1 MAHVLLLTQ
10 VFPPDSVSTA
20 QIMGDLAV
28 DLMAEGHRV
37 SVLTTSPH
45 YNRDEDAEAEQP
57 LIPYWGPVLRESEF
71 HGATVF
77 HTFMPQKS
85 KGVWPRAAAWMGF
98 HLISTLAGITVLR
111 EVDIIITPSPP
122 LTIGASAWLL
132 SVYHGCPYIYNVQ
145 EIYPDIAVKLGVLRD
160 GFLLQMMKRLELFIY
175 DHAAKVTVIAPH
187 MRANLLGK
195 GTPPE
200 KVELIPNFVDTG
212 DLVPSAKDNDFS
224 RQYGL
229 ADRFVVSYAGNM
241 GPAQGLDTLI
251 GAAKILGG
259 EDGIRFL
266 LMGNGTLQDDLGAVI
281 ESNGLTNLVFLPY
294 QPYRVMSMAYA
305 ASDLNLVPLA
315 PLTGGDAL
323 PSKVYRIMACGQPVL
338 AVAESGTDLAELV
351 DTAGCGIFVES
362 GSAERLAGAIL
373 DAYKGRYDLAAMGAA
388 GRRCVEEDYSRRS
401 VTGRYGALVRNLS
414 APPN

>member
-1 MAHVLLLTQ
+1 MAHVLILTQ
-10 VFPPDSVSTA
+10 VFPPDAVSTA

-45 YNRDEDAEAEQP
+45 YNRDEDAEARQP
-57 LIPYWGPVLRESEF
+57 LIPYWGTVLRESEF
-71 HGATVF
+71 HGAKVF

-98 HLISTLAGITVLR
+98 HLISTLAGITALR

-132 SVYHGCPYIYNVQ
+132 SVYQGCPYIYNVQ
-145 EIYPDIAVKLGVLRD
+145 EIYPDIAVKLGVLRE
-160 GFLLQMMKRLELFIY
+160 GYLLQVMKRLERFIY

-187 MRANLLGK
+187 MRADLLGK

-212 DLVPSAKDNDFS
+212 DLAPSAKDNEFS
-224 RQYGL
+224 RQHGL

-241 GPAQGLDTLI
+241 GPAQGLETLI
-251 GAAKILGG
+251 EAARILGG

-266 LMGNGTLQDDLGAVI
+266 LMGNGTLQDDLGAAI
-281 ESNGLTNLVFLPY
+281 ESNGLGNIVFLPY

-305 ASDLNLVPLA
+305 ASDLSVVPLA

-323 PSKVYRIMACGQPVL
+323 PSKAYRIMACGRPVL
-338 AVAESGTDLAELV
+338 AVAERGTDLAELV
-351 DTAGCGIFVES
+351 ETAGCGIFVES
-362 GSAERLAGAIL
+362 GSAERLAVAIL
-373 DAYKGRYDLAAMGAA
+373 DAYRGRYDLASMGAA
-388 GRRCVEEDYSRRS
+388 GRQCVEREFSRRS
-401 VTGRYGALVRNLS
+401 VTRRYDALVRELT